1 MFVELSLWVGFL
13 PALSHEYLPSELSL
27 VAFPPAFLSWP
38 LLRSVQLRSPPCFW
52 QSSSHLDTWHMT
64 RPFSSCHREAPNL
77 LWLRICSSIWFG
89 TGAHLENPLLSF
101 DWRVLDIWGYP
112 RSVYCLD
119 TQASSLTWRHVFF
132 ARNGNKRC
140 AGGPLGRESD
150 FSSKPCHN
158 NRTLSPSTVERPHR
172 QDGHLQ
178 PPMAKALQGGLGI
191 VPSWTARERCGYLAD
206 AQAVAVVVTGLVT
219 GHGAMVIDVIGVGV
233 VDMIFLLLRFL
244 GWRTCFGYT
253 GRRTR
258 RYHDFVLTQ
267 ISVTNMSAIFHLPI
281 TSWIDSVLINSS
293 PDVIICARIKS
304 RCAGNPYHGNKFLLF
319 GWWPPW
325 HIWSFWRSYHQ
336 GDLQSYRPQLS
347 KGYAADMDIS
357 NHQWRQPW
365 SPVWAQ
371 CCHGWYWKDVDIWRR
386 PQWWQTQLDGFK
398 IRTWCFLRK
407 VNWAKCAV
415 DWNMRHSCCP

>member
-1 MFVELSLWVGFL
+1 
-13 PALSHEYLPSELSL
+13 
-27 VAFPPAFLSWP
+27 
-38 LLRSVQLRSPPCFW
+38 
-52 QSSSHLDTWHMT
+52 
-64 RPFSSCHREAPNL
+64 
-77 LWLRICSSIWFG
+77 
-89 TGAHLENPLLSF
+89 
-101 DWRVLDIWGYP
+101 
-112 RSVYCLD
+112 
-119 TQASSLTWRHVFF
+119 
-132 ARNGNKRC
+132 
-140 AGGPLGRESD
+140 
-150 FSSKPCHN
+150 
-158 NRTLSPSTVERPHR
+158 
-172 QDGHLQ
+172 
-178 PPMAKALQGGLGI
+178 MAKALQGGLGI

-325 HIWSFWRSYHQ
+325 HIWSF
-336 GDLQSYRPQLS
+336 GDLIITVTCKVIALNCRKATPPTWTSPTTSGDSPGARFGHS
-347 KGYAADMDIS
+347 AVMDGTGKMWIFGGDRNGGRFS
-357 NHQWRQPW
+357 WMVSR
-365 SPVWAQ
+365 S
-371 CCHGWYWKDVDIWRR
+371 G
-386 PQWWQTQLDGFK
+386 LDAFWGRS
-398 IRTWCFLRK
+398 IGLN
-407 VNWAKCAV
+407 VQ
-415 DWNMRHSCCP
+415 

>member
-1 MFVELSLWVGFL
+1 MFFCEKWKQRGVC
-13 PALSHEYLPSELSL
+13 H
-27 VAFPPAFLSWP
+27 
-38 LLRSVQLRSPPCFW
+38 
-52 QSSSHLDTWHMT
+52 QS
-64 RPFSSCHREAPNL
+64 
-77 LWLRICSSIWFG
+77 
-89 TGAHLENPLLSF
+89 
-101 DWRVLDIWGYP
+101 
-112 RSVYCLD
+112 
-119 TQASSLTWRHVFF
+119 
-132 ARNGNKRC
+132 C

-158 NRTLSPSTVERPHR
+158 DRTLSPSAVHRQPR

-304 RCAGNPYHGNKFLLF
+304 RCAGILIMGINFYYLVDDHPGTFEALEILSSRWLAKLSPSTVERLHRRHGHLQPPVATALEPGLGTVLSWMVLERCGYLAATAMVADSA
-319 GWWPPW
+319 GW
-325 HIWSFWRSYHQ
+325 FQ
-336 GDLQSYRPQLS
+336 DQDLMLSEEGQL
-347 KGYAADMDIS
+347 G
-357 NHQWRQPW
+357 
-365 SPVWAQ
+365 
-371 CCHGWYWKDVDIWRR
+371 
-386 PQWWQTQLDGFK
+386 
-398 IRTWCFLRK
+398 
-407 VNWAKCAV
+407 
-415 DWNMRHSCCP
+415 